1 MAGSRFD
8 SSGSPPSLW
17 AAGRS
22 RVLRFLDE
30 TGGFLK
36 NMAVDAG
43 YVLRLLVH
51 TLRWIPV
58 AIFRTRPILRQVYI
72 AGIQSLPVT
81 MLVGVFSGMILA
93 LQTGITLQQF
103 HIERFLGTV
112 VLLSMCKELGP
123 FMTAF
128 ILSGRVGS
136 AMAAELGTMTVS
148 EEVDALRVM
157 SIDPV
162 KFLVLPRFLALV
174 IFAPIITIY
183 ANILGVIGGGI
194 VAKYQIGV
202 EYVAYYDNLFD
213 TVELMD
219 LSLIYGGLIKS
230 MIFGMTIALV
240 GCSQGLRAT
249 HGAEGVGVAARKS
262 VVYNFILIL
271 IFNYILSSLIER
283 FW

>member
-1 MAGSRFD
+1 
-8 SSGSPPSLW
+8 
-17 AAGRS
+17 
-22 RVLRFLDE
+22 VLRFLDD
-30 TGGFLK
+30 TGRLLK
-36 NMAVDAG
+36 SMAVDAG
-43 YVLRLLVH
+43 YVVRLFFQTMRCL
-51 TLRWIPV
+51 PF
-58 AIFRTRPILRQVYI
+58 APFRSRAILRQVYI
-72 AGIQSLPVT
+72 TGVQSLPVT

-136 AMAAELGTMTVS
+136 AMAAELGTMSVS
-148 EEVDALRVM
+148 EEIDALRVM

-213 TVELMD
+213 TLKVSD
-219 LSLIYGGLIKS
+219 LSLIYGGVIKS
-230 MIFGMTIALV
+230 MLFGMTIALV
-240 GCSQGLRAT
+240 GCSLGIRAT
-249 HGAEGVGVAARKS
+249 RGAEGVGEAARKS
-262 VVYNFILIL
+262 VVYNFMLIL
-271 IFNYILSSLIER
+271 IFNYVLSSLIER
-283 FW
+283 YW